1 MLEGVHRVSQEV
13 YHQRNARAIPRAGD
27 LILAREAPAGNV
39 ALIQEGEE
47 VCLGQ
52 RTVLIRPNKEVV
64 NSAFLAYYL
73 LSPEAQFRLMG
84 RANGATVSHV
94 NLPIIRNLKVDLPSM
109 EMQERI
115 ADLLSHYDSLIEN
128 NRRQIKLLEETAQL
142 LYKEWFVDLRFPG
155 HEHTPIVNGI
165 PQGWSWVTYG
175 DVIEFNPKVQL
186 SKNGAYLKVPM
197 NALSTGAAVV
207 DMACCERTTST
218 GGAKFENGDTLFAR
232 ITPCLENGKTGLWY
246 SESYA
251 QAVGSTEFIVMRS
264 RCLNPYM
271 VYSIARTEAFRQM
284 AQGTFVGA
292 DGRQRAQADKMQ
304 EAPCLCPSQ
313 SVIQEHQRVVEPLM
327 QRAFLLNRQNR
338 ILSEARDRL
347 LPKLMNGEVEV

>member
-27 LILAREAPAGNV
+27 LIFAREAPAGNV

-115 ADLLSHYDSLIEN
+115 ADMLSHYDSLIEN
-128 NRRQIKLLEETAQL
+128 NRRQIKLLEEAAQR

-165 PQGWSWVTYG
+165 PQGWSWGTYG
-175 DVIEFNPKVQL
+175 DVIDFNPKVQL
-186 SKNGAYLKVPM
+186 SSNSTYLKVPM
-197 NALSTGAAVV
+197 NALSTGTAVI
-207 DMACCERTTST
+207 DMSCCERTAST

-246 SESYA
+246 SDA
-251 QAVGSTEFIVMRS
+251 CTQAVGSTEFIVMRS
-264 RCLNPYM
+264 RRLNPYM
-271 VYSIARTEAFRQM
+271 VYSIARTESFRQM

-347 LPKLMNGEVEV
+347 LPKLMSGEVEV